1 VLIPDRTMLPTFK
14 AAQKGAAMQTA
25 DGMKNRFFR
34 TQRLGSSSVDSI
46 RPFATPSSWLC
57 GNSFFAILT
66 LTLLLPAK
74 ISYGQDT
81 ANLSWLARA
90 TQTRSRQPDWVTP
103 LITASANLEEA
114 VIYDTSRKLQ
124 TNGSS
129 LWTLGGPRGVQFA
142 PFGKLQ
148 ITYGAT
154 PYEVRVNSKSH
165 DGFGDTSFAFKYR
178 FASGNAENG
187 NFAFSGL
194 INTSIPTGSY
204 QNGQQSAI
212 LSPVLLGEKGW
223 GNFNIQTTFGAAL
236 PLAHSVSIG
245 RQYSWST
252 AFQYHIGRF
261 FDPELETNMLAYQGG
276 TNHGQKQ
283 LYLLPGVIVGRF
295 PVTRSAALTF
305 GVGMQIATA
314 HDRAFN
320 HNLIF
325 SVRVPLQSHGG
336 RRSRFPE

>member
-1 VLIPDRTMLPTFK
+1 MPSTFK

-25 DGMKNRFFR
+25 DGMKSRFLGA
-34 TQRLGSSSVDSI
+34 QRLGSSNVDSI
-46 RPFATPSSWLC
+46 RPFAKLSSRLFW
-57 GNSFFAILT
+57 NSFFAILM
-66 LTLLLPAK
+66 LTVLLPAK

-81 ANLSWLARA
+81 TNLSWLARA
-90 TQTRSRQPDWVTP
+90 TQTRSHQPDWVTP

-129 LWTLGGPRGVQFA
+129 LWTLGGPRGVQLV

-154 PYEVRVNSKSH
+154 PYEVRVNSKPH
-165 DGFGDTSFAFKYR
+165 GGFGDTSFAFKYR

-212 LSPVLLGEKGW
+212 LSPVLLAEKGW

-236 PLAHSVSIG
+236 PLAHTASIG
-245 RQYSWST
+245 RQYSCNT
-252 AFQYHIGRF
+252 AFQYRIGRF
-261 FDPELETNMLAYQGG
+261 FDPELEANMLAYQGG
-276 TNHGQKQ
+276 TNHGQRQ
-283 LYLLPGVIVGRF
+283 LYLLPGVIIGRF
-295 PVTRSAALTF
+295 PIARSAALTF
-305 GVGMQIATA
+305 GVGMQIAATED
-314 HDRAFN
+314 HAFN

-325 SVRVPLQSHGG
+325 SVRVPLQSHG
-336 RRSRFPE
+336 RRLPRFSE

>member
-1 VLIPDRTMLPTFK
+1 MLLMMMLFP
-14 AAQKGAAMQTA
+14 
-25 DGMKNRFFR
+25 MKF
-34 TQRLGSSSVDSI
+34 L
-46 RPFATPSSWLC
+46 
-57 GNSFFAILT
+57 
-66 LTLLLPAK
+66 
-74 ISYGQDT
+74 YGQ
-81 ANLSWLARA
+81 APAELSWLART
-90 TQTRSRQPDWVTP
+90 TQTRSSQPDWVTP

-114 VIYDTSRKLQ
+114 AIYDTSRKLQ
-124 TNGSS
+124 ANGSS
-129 LWTLGGPRGVQFA
+129 LWTLGGPRGVQFV

-154 PYEVRVNSKSH
+154 PYELHVNSKSH

-236 PLAHSVSIG
+236 PLGHTASTG
-245 RQYSWST
+245 RQYGWNT
-252 AFQYHIGRF
+252 AFQYRIGRF
-261 FDPELETNMLAYQGG
+261 LDPELETNILAYQGG
-276 TNHGQKQ
+276 PNQGQKQ
-283 LYLLPGVIVGRF
+283 LYLLPGIIAGRF
-295 PVTRSAALTF
+295 PLTRSAGLAF
-305 GVGMQIATA
+305 GVGMQIAAT
-314 HDRAFN
+314 HDHAFN

-325 SVRVPLQSHGG
+325 SVRLPLQSHRGA
-336 RRSRFPE
+336 RSRFPQ

>member
-1 VLIPDRTMLPTFK
+1 MPPFK
-14 AAQKGAAMQTA
+14 SAEKHTAMQTIHET
-25 DGMKNRFFR
+25 KNRFSR
-34 TQRLGSSSVDSI
+34 AQRIGSNRVDSI
-46 RPFATPSSWLC
+46 RRSATLSRWFRWGPLS
-57 GNSFFAILT
+57 AIFMLT
-66 LTLLLPAK
+66 LVSPAK
-74 ISYGQDT
+74 ISYGQTT

-90 TQTRSRQPDWVTP
+90 TQTRSSQPDWVTP

-114 VIYDTSRKLQ
+114 AIYDTSRKSQ
-124 TNGSS
+124 AKGSS
-129 LWTLGGPRGVQFA
+129 LWALGGPRGVQFV
-142 PFGKLQ
+142 PFGKVQ

-154 PYEVRVNSKSH
+154 PYELHVDSKSH

-236 PLAHSVSIG
+236 PLAHTVSIG
-245 RQYSWST
+245 RQYSWNT
-252 AFQYHIGRF
+252 AFQYHIGQF
-261 FDPELETNMLAYQGG
+261 LDPELESNMLAYQGG
-276 TNHGQKQ
+276 LNHGQKQ
-283 LYLLPGVIVGRF
+283 LYLLPGIIVGRF
-295 PVTRSAALTF
+295 PLTRSAALTF
-305 GVGMQIATA
+305 GVGMQIAAT
-314 HDRAFN
+314 HDHAFN

-325 SVRVPLQSHGG
+325 SVRLPLQSHGG
-336 RRSRFPE
+336 AHSKSPE